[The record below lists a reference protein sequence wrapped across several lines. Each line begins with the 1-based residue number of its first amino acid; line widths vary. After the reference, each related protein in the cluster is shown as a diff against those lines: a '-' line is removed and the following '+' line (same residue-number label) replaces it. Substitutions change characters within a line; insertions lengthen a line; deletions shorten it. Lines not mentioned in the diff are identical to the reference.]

1 MEKRIEQAAERLA
14 EAVRFPTVSHFSMEE
29 MDLEVFASFL
39 TFLESAYPL
48 VHQRLE
54 RTLINGYSP
63 VFRWPG
69 KDSQRPPL
77 LFLAHYDVVPAL
89 DEGWTH
95 EGPFSGVI
103 ADGSV
108 WGRGSM
114 DDKSSVIGLLETF
127 EALLEEDYQPPRDLW
142 LALGFDEE
150 VNGRHGAKEIVKWFK
165 EKEIRFES
173 VLDEGGAVSDGSMI
187 GIKEPVAVIGLA
199 EKASASYEFI
209 FTGEEGHS
217 STPPAHTSLGYMA
230 EFIYKVERQPMRPRL
245 TDTVQKMLEAIA
257 PHMPGIQSKI
267 LARPKLFFPLIKPT
281 LLKNKQTAALLR
293 STVAFT
299 VSHSGSAPNVLPKE
313 ASCTANLRILQGDT
327 SADVLA
333 HLRRV
338 SGMDYQ
344 VRPIAVE
351 EPSGAAS
358 TETAA
363 YGHLTGVIGRLFPEA
378 VIIPYLMAGGT
389 DSRYYEELAD
399 HVYRFQPLRLTEA
412 QLALMHGTDEHL
424 EIENLGR
431 MMAFYRELITT
442 LN

>member
-1 MEKRIEQAAERLA
+1 
-14 EAVRFPTVSHFSMEE
+14 
-29 MDLEVFASFL
+29 
-39 TFLESAYPL
+39 
-48 VHQRLE
+48 
-54 RTLINGYSP
+54 
-63 VFRWPG
+63 
-69 KDSQRPPL
+69 
-77 LFLAHYDVVPAL
+77 
-89 DEGWTH
+89 
-95 EGPFSGVI
+95 
-103 ADGSV
+103 
-108 WGRGSM
+108 
-114 DDKSSVIGLLETF
+114 
-127 EALLEEDYQPPRDLW
+127 QPPRDLW

-230 EFIYKVERQPMRPRL
+230 EFIYKVERQPMQPRL
-245 TDTVQKMLEAIA
+245 TETVQKMLEAIA

-267 LARPKLFFPLIKPT
+267 LARPKLFFLLIKPT

-299 VSHSGSAPNVLPKE
+299 VSRSGSAPNVLPKE

-351 EPSGAAS
+351 EPSGVAS

-424 EIENLGR
+424 EIDNLGR

>member
-1 MEKRIEQAAERLA
+1 MEKRIEQAAGRLA

-39 TFLESAYPL
+39 TFLESSYPL

-69 KDSQRPPL
+69 KDSERPPL

-89 DEGWTH
+89 EEGWTH

-103 ADGSV
+103 ADGKV

-230 EFIYKVERQPMRPRL
+230 EFIYKVERQPMQPRL
-245 TDTVQKMLEAIA
+245 TETVQKMLEAIA

-267 LARPKLFFPLIKPT
+267 LARPKLFFLLIKPT

-299 VSHSGSAPNVLPKE
+299 VSRSGSAPNVLPKE

-344 VRPIAVE
+344 VRPIAGE
-351 EPSGAAS
+351 EPSGVAS

-424 EIENLGR
+424 EIDNLGR